1 MQPPQGIEGSRTL
14 VTMIRTWCL
23 AVGPQSLKLPNEIES
38 PQPPYERGAG
48 TSHRSKKIR
57 GKDDVVVEVQR
68 ERKGIEPFSP
78 VPKTGILPLDQR
90 SSRKLPSEIESLH
103 SPYQGGAG
111 TSHES
116 KKVHGENRTLIYGA
130 ENRCANPL
138 HHADGTTPVDVAESH
153 RNSRRRKLQPRIELG
168 L

>member
-78 VPKTGILPLDQR
+78 VPKTGILPSCHWTNAPR
-90 SSRKLPSEIESLH
+90 GSSQAKSNHSILH
-103 SPYQGGAG
+103 TREEPVPAMRA
-111 TSHES
+111 
-116 KKVHGENRTLIYGA
+116 KKSTE
-130 ENRCANPL
+130 
-138 HHADGTTPVDVAESH
+138 
-153 RNSRRRKLQPRIELG
+153 RIELSFTVPKTVV
-168 L
+168 LIHYTTRTEPHRLLS